1 VTVNGAVTENDKPP
15 IEFGPCMRALKP
27 QQQRAVLAVFHTEG
41 NRTEAMALAGYSTKS
56 HKSLKSH
63 ASAFFRNE
71 RVRAAVREVAEHEIA
86 IAEPELL
93 ALTWKIAR
101 DVGTAPRDR
110 LRAVGIIWD
119 RTNPVLHKHE
129 VRVGVHLTAEE
140 IDVTHYRA
148 LQKLNAPQQAFLE
161 RFGVNGIERVRQLV
175 YAQDEKQKRR
185 DAIDGEFTEVPNE

>member
-1 VTVNGAVTENDKPP
+1 VTEESDKPP

-27 QQQRAVLAVFHTEG
+27 QQQRAVLALFQTEG
-41 NRTEAMALAGYSTKS
+41 VRTEAMRLAGYSTKS
-56 HKSLKSH
+56 AKSLKSH

-93 ALTWKIAR
+93 ALTWRIAR

-110 LRAVGIIWD
+110 LRAISMVWD

-129 VRVGVHLTAEE
+129 VKVGVHLTAEE
-140 IDVTHYRA
+140 IDVQHFRA
-148 LQKLNAPQQAFLE
+148 LRKLNAPQQAYLD
-161 RFGVNGIERVRQLV
+161 RFGINGVERVKLLV
-175 YAQDEKQKRR
+175 HAEDEKQKRK
-185 DAIDGEFTEVPNE
+185 DAIDGEFTEVTTE

>member
-1 VTVNGAVTENDKPP
+1 LGGVVTEESDKPP

-27 QQQRAVLAVFHTEG
+27 QQQKAVLALFQTEG
-41 NRTEAMALAGYSTKS
+41 NRTKAMAIAGYSTNS

-93 ALTWKIAR
+93 ALTWRIAR

-110 LRAVGIIWD
+110 LRAIGMVWD

-129 VRVGVHLTAEE
+129 VKVGVHLTAEE
-140 IDVTHYRA
+140 IDSQHYRA
-148 LQKLNAPQQAFLE
+148 LQKLNAPEQAFLD
-161 RFGVNGIERVRQLV
+161 RFGINGLQRVKEVVAIEDARQ
-175 YAQDEKQKRR
+175 RR
-185 DAIDGEFTEVPNE
+185 KDAIDGEFVEVTNE